1 MRSEFYAHNA
11 AGYSFSSTN
20 VGQQGNG
27 FSSNPYSNPSGASV
41 DRHGDDV
48 PSSGG
53 GGRGD
58 GRADDKYSRAKN
70 QVDEVVG
77 IMQEN
82 INKVMEREE
91 RLGDLR
97 NKTQDLEG
105 KSQVF
110 RKGAKQAHNIMWWKN
125 MKLTIA
131 IAVIVVIIIVV
142 IVVPVVVSKNK

>member
-1 MRSEFYAHNA
+1 MYAQSTGSEFYAHNA

-27 FSSNPYSNPSGASV
+27 FSSNPYSNPSGTSV
-41 DRHGDDV
+41 DRHGDDA
-48 PSSGG
+48 PSGG
-53 GGRGD
+53 